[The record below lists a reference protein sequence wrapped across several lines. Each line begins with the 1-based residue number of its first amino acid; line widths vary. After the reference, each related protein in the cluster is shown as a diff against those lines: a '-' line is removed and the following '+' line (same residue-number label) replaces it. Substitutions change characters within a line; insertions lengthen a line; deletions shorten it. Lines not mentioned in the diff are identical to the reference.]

1 MVDINYLDS
10 PDFTQDQKQEIEKGI
25 VEGLDVSVYA
35 DPRYLAIQML
45 QIRTGLEEHL
55 PVERYASPDYDWF
68 QMDEIRKGLKSGVDI
83 DKYASPDIPFD
94 VMRQI
99 REGLEEGIDLSKA
112 KSFNAGALKE
122 LRIATL
128 EKIDITPYIWQ
139 GYDEEQ
145 LEQIRIALENKIDID
160 PYISVDKRGAVIRE
174 IALGLAEN
182 LDVSCYA
189 DEKMNWRQMRQVR
202 IGLEKR
208 LDVTAYRNPLYS
220 WQQMRE
226 IRLGLENNL
235 DISQYN
241 SFLYT
246 ASEMERRRLKLMDE
260 AVQTA
265 EEEKTEYKDFVLIVN
280 ADEMEAHIVVSEVGI
295 KIQKEYLLNALHN
308 QNIVYGIDEAMLDE
322 IEKHGA
328 ANEILK
334 IAQGTPATAGNDGW
348 YEYLFDPE
356 IKAIPA
362 VLADGSVDYQ
372 HVKWFEMVKAGQT
385 VAYYHPAE
393 LGEDG
398 TRVTGEI
405 IPGVRGKEKPAIKGT
420 NLKYNAAEFAYV
432 AAVDGKIDAKD
443 GRIDIS
449 EVLILDDVTRA
460 TGNVYF
466 NGSIYVRGTIGDG
479 VEVKAAKDIL
489 VDGFTE
495 SAALDAGGNIVLRKG
510 NNAGGRGYIRAGG
523 DVVGRFFENTRVTA
537 GGCIKADYCL
547 KCIIRAEESI
557 EIMNPN
563 GMLAGGMIFAGERI
577 ECYGLGNSANLATR
591 VTVGRKKEQEAEQ
604 AKLEQRLKEI
614 DKELQLLQNAYTDF
628 QRKFAP
634 EERNNNPMYIKL
646 ESAIY
651 TKENEKKEV
660 MEAQTDLE
668 AKMQRNK
675 IAKVIANGTVYE
687 GVLVS
692 VNGAQ
697 WRSKRISNIT
707 LKDSDGKIF
716 IYRNY

>member
-1 MVDINYLDS
+1 MADIDYLETS
-10 PDFTQDQKQEIEKGI
+10 DFTKDQRQEIEKGI

-45 QIRTGLEEHL
+45 QIRTGLEEQL

-99 REGLEEGIDLSKA
+99 REGLEAGIDLSEA
-112 KSFNAGALKE
+112 KHFNGGILKE

-128 EKIDITPYIWQ
+128 ENIDIKPYIWQ
-139 GYDEEQ
+139 GYDKEQ
-145 LEQIRIALENKIDID
+145 LEQIRIALENRIDIE
-160 PYISVDKRGAVIRE
+160 PYISVDKRGTVIRE
-174 IALGLAEN
+174 IALGLAEHV
-182 LDVSCYA
+182 DVSCYA
-189 DEKMNWRQMRQVR
+189 DEKMNWRQMRQIR
-202 IGLEKR
+202 MGLEKR

-220 WQQMRE
+220 WQQMQE

-235 DISQYN
+235 DISEYN

-260 AVQTA
+260 ASQTSA
-265 EEEKTEYKDFVLIVN
+265 EEKTEYKDFVLIVS
-280 ADEMEAHIVVSEVGI
+280 ADEMEAHIVVSEAGI
-295 KIQKEYLLNALHN
+295 RIQKDYLLNALHN
-308 QNIVYGIDEAMLDE
+308 QNIIYGIDETALDNIETHGADDE
-322 IEKHGA
+322 I
-328 ANEILK
+328 IK
-334 IAQGTPATAGNDGW
+334 IAQGTPATAGKDGW

-356 IKAIPA
+356 LKATPVI
-362 VLADGSVDYQ
+362 LEDGSVDYQ
-372 HVKWFEMVKAGQT
+372 HVKWFEMVKEGQT
-385 VAYYHPAE
+385 IAYYHPAE
-393 LGEDG
+393 QGEDG
-398 TRVTGEI
+398 TRVTGEV
-405 IPGVRGKEKPAIKGT
+405 IPGIRGREKTAIKGSG
-420 NLKYNAAEFAYV
+420 LEYKEAESAYV
-432 AAVDGKIDAKD
+432 AAVDGKIDMKD

-449 EVLILDDVTRA
+449 EVLILDDVTRS

-495 SAALDAGGNIVLRKG
+495 SAALDAGGDIILRKG

-523 DVVGRFFENTRVTA
+523 NVIGRFFENTRVTA
-537 GGCIKADYCL
+537 GKSIKADYCL
-547 KCIIRAEESI
+547 KCIVRAEESI
-557 EIMNPN
+557 EILNIN
-563 GMLAGGMIFAGERI
+563 GMLAGGMIFAGERV
-577 ECYGLGNSANLATR
+577 ECYSLGNTAGLATR

-604 AKLEQRLKEI
+604 AKLEQRLKGIE
-614 DKELQLLQNAYTDF
+614 KELQLLQNAYTDF

-634 EERNNNPMYIKL
+634 EERNNNPMYVKL

-651 TKENEKKEV
+651 TKENEKKSVVDAQAELEV
-660 MEAQTDLE
+660 
-668 AKMQRNK
+668 KIQRNK

-697 WRSKRISNIT
+697 WRSKKISDIT
-707 LKDSDGKIF
+707 LKESDGKML

>member
-1 MVDINYLDS
+1 MNMNYLES

-25 VEGLDVSVYA
+25 MEGLDVSVYA
-35 DPRYLAIQML
+35 DPKYLAIQML

-55 PVERYASPDYDWF
+55 PVEVYASPKYDWF

-83 DKYASPDIPFD
+83 EKYASPDIPFD

-99 REGLEEGIDLSKA
+99 REGLEEGIDLSQAKNFKA
-112 KSFNAGALKE
+112 GVLKE
-122 LRIATL
+122 LRIATRK
-128 EKIDITPYIWQ
+128 KIDISQYIWQ

-145 LEQIRIALENKIDID
+145 LEEIRIALENRIDID

-182 LDVSCYA
+182 LDVSCYS
-189 DEKMNWRQMRQVR
+189 DEKMNWRQMRQIR

-208 LDVTAYRNPLYS
+208 LDVTAYKNALYS

-226 IRLGLENNL
+226 IRLGLENGL
-235 DISQYN
+235 DISEYN

-260 AVQTA
+260 AIQTA
-265 EEEKTEYKDFVLIVN
+265 EEEKTEYNDFVLIVSS
-280 ADEMEAHIVVSEVGI
+280 DEMEAHIVVSEVGI
-295 KIQKEYLLNALHN
+295 KIQKEYILDALKN
-308 QNIVYGIDEAMLDE
+308 QNIVYGIDDAMLDD
-322 IEKHGA
+322 IENNGA
-328 ANEILK
+328 NNEIIK
-334 IAQGTPATAGNDGW
+334 IAQGTPATTGNDGW
-348 YEYLFDPE
+348 YEYLFDPD
-356 IKAIPA
+356 IKATPI
-362 VLADGSVDYQ
+362 VLEDGSVDYQ

-393 LGEDG
+393 LGKDG
-398 TRVTGEI
+398 TKVTGEV
-405 IPGVRGKEKPAIKGT
+405 IPGTRGKEKPAIKGSGI
-420 NLKYNAAEFAYV
+420 KYHPTEFAYV

-449 EVLILDDVTRA
+449 EVLQLDDVTRS

-479 VEVKAAKDIL
+479 VEVKAEKDIL

-495 SAALDAGGNIVLRKG
+495 SAALDAGGNIILKKG

-523 DVVGRFFENTRVTA
+523 NVIGRFFENTRVTA
-537 GGCIKADYCL
+537 GGSIKADYCL
-547 KCIIRAEESI
+547 KCIVRAENSI
-557 EIMNPN
+557 EIMNTN

-577 ECYGLGNSANLATR
+577 ECYSLGNSAGLATK
-591 VTVGRKKEQEAEQ
+591 VTVGRKKEQEAEM
-604 AKLEQRLKEI
+604 AKLEQKQKEI

-628 QRKFAP
+628 QRKFTP
-634 EERNNNPMYIKL
+634 EERNNNQMYIKL

-660 MEAQTDLE
+660 AEAQENLQE
-668 AKMQRNK
+668 KMQRNR
-675 IAKVIANGTVYE
+675 IAKVIAKGPVYE
-687 GVLVS
+687 GVLVN

-707 LKDSDGKIF
+707 LKDSDNKIF